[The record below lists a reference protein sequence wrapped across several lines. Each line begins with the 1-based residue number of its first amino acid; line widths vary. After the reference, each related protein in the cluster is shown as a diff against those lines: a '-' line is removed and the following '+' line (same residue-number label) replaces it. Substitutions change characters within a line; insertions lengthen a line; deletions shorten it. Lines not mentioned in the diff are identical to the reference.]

1 MKALEIRVGKTAAK
15 RLESEGWHADLID
28 GLIGA
33 SGGPKWLILGRMDRV
48 LIADLLAGRSRPLD
62 AVGSSIGSWRHAA
75 MAQPDAVE
83 AYDRFEKAYLA
94 QSYRSAKPSVPEITQ
109 VALWL
114 MNSLLGEQG
123 GHSVA
128 THPWLRSHIVTARG
142 KGLNAQRPGKRL
154 IAGMGIAALGNAVSR
169 RTLPASFQRVVF
181 APEQASPLRPLLDGF
196 DTQYVGLSEAN
207 VFHALMASG
216 AIPYVFEG
224 VYEIEGAG
232 QGAFWDGGIIDYH
245 FDLQRLPRDEVWLY
259 PHFSNRTTVG
269 WFDKFLPWRA
279 NQQVSADQLIM
290 ICPTDE
296 FLASLPFG
304 KIPDRRDFGKIP
316 ESVREPYW
324 QTCVDESQR
333 LADEFSELI
342 HGSNPLAG
350 AIRL

>member
-1 MKALEIRVGKTAAK
+1 
-15 RLESEGWHADLID
+15 
-28 GLIGA
+28 
-33 SGGPKWLILGRMDRV
+33 MDRV

-75 MAQPDAVE
+75 MAQPDPVE

-142 KGLNAQRPGKRL
+142 KGLNAQQPGKRL
-154 IAGMGIAALGNAVSR
+154 IAGMGMAALGNAVSR

-232 QGAFWDGGIIDYH
+232 KGAFWDGGIIDYH

-279 NQQVSADQLIM
+279 DQQVSVDQLIM

-296 FLASLPFG
+296 FIASLPFG

-316 ESVREPYW
+316 ESVRETYW
-324 QTCVDESQR
+324 HRCVDESQR
-333 LADEFSELI
+333 LADEFHQLI
-342 HGSNPLAG
+342 NGSNPLSG
-350 AIRL
+350 AIKL

>member
-1 MKALEIRVGKTAAK
+1 
-15 RLESEGWHADLID
+15 
-28 GLIGA
+28 
-33 SGGPKWLILGRMDRV
+33 MDRV

-232 QGAFWDGGIIDYH
+232 KGAFWDGGIIDYH

-279 NQQVSADQLIM
+279 DQQVSVDQLIM

-296 FLASLPFG
+296 FIASLPFG

-316 ESVREPYW
+316 ESVRETYW
-324 QTCVDESQR
+324 HRCVDESQR
-333 LADEFSELI
+333 LADEFHQLI
-342 HGSNPLAG
+342 NGSNPLSG
-350 AIRL
+350 AIKL

>member
-1 MKALEIRVGKTAAK
+1 MKALELRVGKTAAK

-75 MAQPDAVE
+75 MAQLDPVE

-279 NQQVSADQLIM
+279 DQQVSVDQLIM

-296 FLASLPFG
+296 FIASLPFG
-304 KIPDRRDFGKIP
+304 KIPDRRDFGNIP

>member
-1 MKALEIRVGKTAAK
+1 MKALELRVGKTAAK

-114 MNSLLGEQG
+114 MSSLLGGQG

-181 APEQASPLRPLLDGF
+181 APEQASPLRLLLDGF

-232 QGAFWDGGIIDYH
+232 
-245 FDLQRLPRDEVWLY
+245 
-259 PHFSNRTTVG
+259 
-269 WFDKFLPWRA
+269 
-279 NQQVSADQLIM
+279 
-290 ICPTDE
+290 
-296 FLASLPFG
+296 
-304 KIPDRRDFGKIP
+304 
-316 ESVREPYW
+316 
-324 QTCVDESQR
+324 
-333 LADEFSELI
+333 
-342 HGSNPLAG
+342 
-350 AIRL
+350 

>member
-1 MKALEIRVGKTAAK
+1 MKALELRVGKTAAK

-33 SGGPKWLILGRMDRV
+33 SGGPKWMILGRMDRV

-75 MAQPDAVE
+75 MAQPDPVE

-181 APEQASPLRPLLDGF
+181 APEQASPLRLLLDGF

-279 NQQVSADQLIM
+279 DQQVSVDQLIM

-296 FLASLPFG
+296 FIASLPFG
-304 KIPDRRDFGKIP
+304 KIPDRRDFGNIP

>member
-1 MKALEIRVGKTAAK
+1 MKALELRVGKTAAK

-232 QGAFWDGGIIDYH
+232 KGAFWDGGIIDYH

-279 NQQVSADQLIM
+279 DQQVSVDQLIM

-296 FLASLPFG
+296 FIASLPFG
-304 KIPDRRDFGKIP
+304 KIPDRRDFGNIP

>member
-1 MKALEIRVGKTAAK
+1 MKALELRVGKTAAK

-128 THPWLRSHIVTARG
+128 THSWLRSHIVTARG

-154 IAGMGIAALGNAVSR
+154 IAGMGMAALGNAVSR

-196 DTQYVGLSEAN
+196 DTQYVGLREAN

-232 QGAFWDGGIIDYH
+232 KGAFWDGGIIDYH

-279 NQQVSADQLIM
+279 DQQVSVDQLIM

-296 FLASLPFG
+296 FIASLPFG
-304 KIPDRRDFGKIP
+304 KIPDRRDFGNIP

>member
-1 MKALEIRVGKTAAK
+1 MKALELRVGKTAAK

-75 MAQPDAVE
+75 MAQPDPVE

-94 QSYRSAKPSVPEITQ
+94 QSYESAKPSVPEITQ

-232 QGAFWDGGIIDYH
+232 KGAFWDGGIIDYH

-279 NQQVSADQLIM
+279 DQQVSVDQLIM

-296 FLASLPFG
+296 FIASLPFG
-304 KIPDRRDFGKIP
+304 KIPDRRDFGNIP

-333 LADEFSELI
+333 LADEFSKLI

>member
-1 MKALEIRVGKTAAK
+1 MKALELRVGKTAAK

-75 MAQPDAVE
+75 MAQPDPVE

-279 NQQVSADQLIM
+279 DQQVSVDQLIM

-296 FLASLPFG
+296 FIASLPFG
-304 KIPDRRDFGKIP
+304 KIPDRRDFGNIP

>member
-279 NQQVSADQLIM
+279 DQQVSVDQLIM

-296 FLASLPFG
+296 FIASLPFG
-304 KIPDRRDFGKIP
+304 KIPDRRDFGNIP

>member
-1 MKALEIRVGKTAAK
+1 
-15 RLESEGWHADLID
+15 
-28 GLIGA
+28 
-33 SGGPKWLILGRMDRV
+33 
-48 LIADLLAGRSRPLD
+48 
-62 AVGSSIGSWRHAA
+62 
-75 MAQPDAVE
+75 MAQPDPVE

-142 KGLNAQRPGKRL
+142 KGLNAQQPGKRL
-154 IAGMGIAALGNAVSR
+154 IAGMGMAALGNAVSR

-232 QGAFWDGGIIDYH
+232 KGAFWDGGIIDYH

-279 NQQVSADQLIM
+279 DQQVSVDQLIM

-296 FLASLPFG
+296 FIASLPFG
-304 KIPDRRDFGKIP
+304 KIPDRRDFGNIP

>member
-1 MKALEIRVGKTAAK
+1 MKALELRVGKTAAK

-75 MAQPDAVE
+75 MAQPDPVE

-279 NQQVSADQLIM
+279 DQQVSVDQLIM

-296 FLASLPFG
+296 FIASLPFG

-316 ESVREPYW
+316 ESVRETYW
-324 QTCVDESQR
+324 HRCVDESQR
-333 LADEFSELI
+333 VADEFHQLI
-342 HGSNPLAG
+342 NGSNPLSV
-350 AIRL
+350 AIKL

>member
-1 MKALEIRVGKTAAK
+1 MKALELRVGKTAAK

-48 LIADLLAGRSRPLD
+48 LIADLLAGRTRPLD

-279 NQQVSADQLIM
+279 DQQVSVDQLIM

-296 FLASLPFG
+296 FIASLPFG
-304 KIPDRRDFGKIP
+304 KIPDRRDFGNIP

>member
-1 MKALEIRVGKTAAK
+1 
-15 RLESEGWHADLID
+15 
-28 GLIGA
+28 
-33 SGGPKWLILGRMDRV
+33 
-48 LIADLLAGRSRPLD
+48 
-62 AVGSSIGSWRHAA
+62 
-75 MAQPDAVE
+75 
-83 AYDRFEKAYLA
+83 
-94 QSYRSAKPSVPEITQ
+94 
-109 VALWL
+109 
-114 MNSLLGEQG
+114 
-123 GHSVA
+123 
-128 THPWLRSHIVTARG
+128 
-142 KGLNAQRPGKRL
+142 LNAQQPGKRL
-154 IAGMGIAALGNAVSR
+154 IAGMGMAALGNAVSR

-279 NQQVSADQLIM
+279 DQQVSVDQLIM

-296 FLASLPFG
+296 FIASLPFG

-316 ESVREPYW
+316 ESVRETYW
-324 QTCVDESQR
+324 HRCVDESQR
-333 LADEFSELI
+333 LADEFHQLI
-342 HGSNPLAG
+342 NGSNPLSG
-350 AIRL
+350 AIKL

>member
-232 QGAFWDGGIIDYH
+232 KGAFWDGGIIDYH

-279 NQQVSADQLIM
+279 DQQVSVDQLIM

-296 FLASLPFG
+296 FIASLPFG
-304 KIPDRRDFGKIP
+304 KIPDRRDFGNIP

>member
-1 MKALEIRVGKTAAK
+1 
-15 RLESEGWHADLID
+15 
-28 GLIGA
+28 
-33 SGGPKWLILGRMDRV
+33 
-48 LIADLLAGRSRPLD
+48 
-62 AVGSSIGSWRHAA
+62 
-75 MAQPDAVE
+75 
-83 AYDRFEKAYLA
+83 
-94 QSYRSAKPSVPEITQ
+94 
-109 VALWL
+109 
-114 MNSLLGEQG
+114 
-123 GHSVA
+123 
-128 THPWLRSHIVTARG
+128 
-142 KGLNAQRPGKRL
+142 
-154 IAGMGIAALGNAVSR
+154 MGIAALGNAVSR

-232 QGAFWDGGIIDYH
+232 KGAFWDGGIIDYH

-279 NQQVSADQLIM
+279 DQQVSVDQLIM

-296 FLASLPFG
+296 FIASLPFG
-304 KIPDRRDFGKIP
+304 KIPDRRDFGNIP

>member
-1 MKALEIRVGKTAAK
+1 
-15 RLESEGWHADLID
+15 
-28 GLIGA
+28 
-33 SGGPKWLILGRMDRV
+33 MDRV

-75 MAQPDAVE
+75 MAQPDPVE

-279 NQQVSADQLIM
+279 DQQVSVDQLIM

-296 FLASLPFG
+296 FIASLPFG
-304 KIPDRRDFGKIP
+304 KIPDRRDFGNIP

>member
-1 MKALEIRVGKTAAK
+1 MKALELRVGKTAAK

-259 PHFSNRTTVG
+259 PHFSNRTTAG

-279 NQQVSADQLIM
+279 DQQVSVDQLIM

-296 FLASLPFG
+296 FIASLPFG
-304 KIPDRRDFGKIP
+304 KIPDRRDFGNIP

>member
-1 MKALEIRVGKTAAK
+1 MKALELRVGKTAAK

-75 MAQPDAVE
+75 MAQPDPVE

-181 APEQASPLRPLLDGF
+181 APEQASPLRLLLDGF

-279 NQQVSADQLIM
+279 DQQVSVDQLIM

-296 FLASLPFG
+296 FIASLPFG
-304 KIPDRRDFGKIP
+304 KIPDRRDFGNIP

>member
-1 MKALEIRVGKTAAK
+1 MRALELRVGKTAAK
-15 RLESEGWHADLID
+15 RLETEGWHADLID

-48 LIADLLAGRSRPLD
+48 LIADLLAMRSKPLD

-75 MAQPDAVE
+75 MAQPDPIE
-83 AYDRFEKAYLA
+83 AYDRFETAYLT
-94 QSYRSAKPSVPEITQ
+94 QKYKSKKPTVPEITE

-114 MNSLLGEQG
+114 MRSLLGESG
-123 GHSVA
+123 ERHVA
-128 THPWLRSHIVTARG
+128 EHPWLRSHIVTARG
-142 KGLNAQRPGKRL
+142 KGLNARQPSKRL
-154 IAGMGIAALGNAVSR
+154 IAGMGAAALGNALSR
-169 RTLPASFQRVVF
+169 STLPASFQRVVF
-181 APEQASPLRPLLDGF
+181 ASQQATPLSPLLDGF
-196 DTQYVGLSEAN
+196 TTQYVDLSEAN
-207 VFHALMASG
+207 VFNALMASG

-232 QGAFWDGGIIDYH
+232 KGAFWDGGIIDYH
-245 FDLQRLPRDEVWLY
+245 FDLQRLPKDEVWLY

-269 WFDKFLPWRA
+269 WFDKFLPWRSD
-279 NQQVSADQLIM
+279 QQVSADQLIM

>member
-1 MKALEIRVGKTAAK
+1 MKALELRVGKTAAK

-279 NQQVSADQLIM
+279 DQQGSVDQLIM

-296 FLASLPFG
+296 FIASLPFG
-304 KIPDRRDFGKIP
+304 KIPDRRDFGNIP

>member
-1 MKALEIRVGKTAAK
+1 MKALELRVGKTAAK

-33 SGGPKWLILGRMDRV
+33 SGGPKGLILGRMDRV

-75 MAQPDAVE
+75 MAQPDPVE

-279 NQQVSADQLIM
+279 DQQVSVDQLIM

-296 FLASLPFG
+296 FIASLPFG
-304 KIPDRRDFGKIP
+304 KIPDRRDFGNIP

>member
-75 MAQPDAVE
+75 MAQPDPVE

-279 NQQVSADQLIM
+279 DQQVSVDQLIM

-296 FLASLPFG
+296 FIASLPFG
-304 KIPDRRDFGKIP
+304 KIPDRRDFGNIP

>member
-1 MKALEIRVGKTAAK
+1 MKALEIRVGKRAAK

-279 NQQVSADQLIM
+279 DQQVSVDQLIM

-296 FLASLPFG
+296 FIASLPFG
-304 KIPDRRDFGKIP
+304 KIPDRRDFGNIP

>member
-123 GHSVA
+123 GYSVA

-232 QGAFWDGGIIDYH
+232 KGAFWDGGIIDYH

-279 NQQVSADQLIM
+279 DQQVSVDQLIM

-296 FLASLPFG
+296 FIASLPFG
-304 KIPDRRDFGKIP
+304 KIPDRRDFGNIP

>member
-1 MKALEIRVGKTAAK
+1 MKALELRVGKTAAK

-75 MAQPDAVE
+75 MAQPDPVE

-94 QSYRSAKPSVPEITQ
+94 QSYRSAKPRVPEITQ

-123 GHSVA
+123 SHSVA

-181 APEQASPLRPLLDGF
+181 APEQASPLRLLLDGF

-232 QGAFWDGGIIDYH
+232 KGAFWDGGIIDYH

-279 NQQVSADQLIM
+279 DQQVSVDQLIM

-296 FLASLPFG
+296 FIASLPFG
-304 KIPDRRDFGKIP
+304 KIPDRRDFGNIP

>member
-1 MKALEIRVGKTAAK
+1 
-15 RLESEGWHADLID
+15 
-28 GLIGA
+28 
-33 SGGPKWLILGRMDRV
+33 
-48 LIADLLAGRSRPLD
+48 
-62 AVGSSIGSWRHAA
+62 
-75 MAQPDAVE
+75 
-83 AYDRFEKAYLA
+83 
-94 QSYRSAKPSVPEITQ
+94 
-109 VALWL
+109 
-114 MNSLLGEQG
+114 
-123 GHSVA
+123 
-128 THPWLRSHIVTARG
+128 
-142 KGLNAQRPGKRL
+142 
-154 IAGMGIAALGNAVSR
+154 MGIAALGNAVSR

-269 WFDKFLPWRA
+269 WFDKSLPWRA
-279 NQQVSADQLIM
+279 DQQVSVDQLIM

-296 FLASLPFG
+296 FIASLPFG
-304 KIPDRRDFGKIP
+304 KIPDRRDFGNIP

>member
-142 KGLNAQRPGKRL
+142 KGLNAQQPGKRL
-154 IAGMGIAALGNAVSR
+154 IAGMGMAALGNAVSR

-279 NQQVSADQLIM
+279 DQQVSVDQLIM

-296 FLASLPFG
+296 FIASLPFG
-304 KIPDRRDFGKIP
+304 KIPDRRDFGNIP
-316 ESVREPYW
+316 DSVREPYW

>member
-1 MKALEIRVGKTAAK
+1 MRALELRVGKTAAK
-15 RLESEGWHADLID
+15 RLEAEGWHADLID

-48 LIADLLAGRSRPLD
+48 LIADLLAKRSKPLD

-75 MAQPDAVE
+75 MAQPDPVE
-83 AYDRFEKAYLA
+83 AYDRFETAYLT
-94 QSYRSAKPSVPEITQ
+94 QKYKSKKPTVPEITE

-114 MNSLLGEQG
+114 MRSLLGESG
-123 GHSVA
+123 ERHVA
-128 THPWLRSHIVTARG
+128 EHPWLRSHIVTARG
-142 KGLNAQRPGKRL
+142 KGLNARQPSKRL
-154 IAGMGIAALGNAVSR
+154 IAGMGAAALGNALSR
-169 RTLPASFQRVVF
+169 STLPASFQRVVF
-181 APEQASPLRPLLDGF
+181 ASQQATPLRPLLDGF
-196 DTQYVGLSEAN
+196 TTQYVDLSEAN
-207 VFHALMASG
+207 VFNALMASG

-232 QGAFWDGGIIDYH
+232 KGAFWDGGIIDYH
-245 FDLQRLPRDEVWLY
+245 FDLQRLPKDEVWLY

-269 WFDKFLPWRA
+269 WFDKFLPWRSD
-279 NQQVSADQLIM
+279 QQVSADQLIM

>member
-123 GHSVA
+123 SHSVA

-169 RTLPASFQRVVF
+169 RTLPASFQRMVF

-232 QGAFWDGGIIDYH
+232 KGAFWDGGIIDYH

-279 NQQVSADQLIM
+279 DQQVSVDQLIM

-296 FLASLPFG
+296 FIASLPFG
-304 KIPDRRDFGKIP
+304 KIPDRRDFGNIP

>member
-1 MKALEIRVGKTAAK
+1 
-15 RLESEGWHADLID
+15 
-28 GLIGA
+28 
-33 SGGPKWLILGRMDRV
+33 
-48 LIADLLAGRSRPLD
+48 
-62 AVGSSIGSWRHAA
+62 
-75 MAQPDAVE
+75 MAQPDPVE

-128 THPWLRSHIVTARG
+128 MHPWLRSHIVTARG
-142 KGLNAQRPGKRL
+142 KGLNAQQPGKRL
-154 IAGMGIAALGNAVSR
+154 IAGMGMAALGNAVSR

-232 QGAFWDGGIIDYH
+232 KGAFWDGGIIDYH

-279 NQQVSADQLIM
+279 DQQVSVDQLIM

-296 FLASLPFG
+296 FIASLPFG
-304 KIPDRRDFGKIP
+304 KIPDRRDFGNIP